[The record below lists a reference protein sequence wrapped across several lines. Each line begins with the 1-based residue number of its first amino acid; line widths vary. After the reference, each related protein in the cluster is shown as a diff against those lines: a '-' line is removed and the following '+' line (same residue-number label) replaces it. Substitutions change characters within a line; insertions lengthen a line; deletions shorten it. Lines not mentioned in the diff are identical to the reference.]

1 MFEEFLHFH
10 NLWSGTKTFGLKSTS
25 QQKSCKAYEIGQF
38 CQKTNPLHIC
48 LRSALTPIM
57 PTETQHRIPDFC
69 TPGRWKMDYHLTPS
83 HGATGRAGSKID
95 IFGHLAFGIYNR
107 YHLNAQGCY

>member
-1 MFEEFLHFH
+1 MIIVK
-10 NLWSGTKTFGLKSTS
+10 GIGLG
-25 QQKSCKAYEIGQF
+25 IGLAILYIG
-38 CQKTNPLHIC
+38 CSYDSSIC

-69 TPGRWKMDYHLTPS
+69 TPGRWKMDHHLTPS
-83 HGATGRAGSKID
+83 HGATGRTGSKID